1 MAGHDRITADGER
14 FFRELQNLSA
24 KQVRVGLKRG
34 KKGKRHNGT
43 SSQTDLV
50 DIALYNELG
59 TSTIPSRPFL
69 AQTVQMHEEEIK
81 EMAATEISQTLIG
94 KKDSQQAFNAI
105 GEDVRQKVQNRI
117 NEGQFVPTAPSTIK
131 HNGHDRPLIDTG
143 TMRDNISYTIC
154 EKGEYD

>member
-81 EMAATEISQTLIG
+81 EMAAAEASQVLLG
-94 KKDSQQAFNAI
+94 EKDSQMVFEVI
-105 GEDVRQKVQNRI
+105 GEDVQKKVQNRI
-117 NEGQFVPTAPSTIK
+117 NEGQFVPNAPSTIK
-131 HNGHDRPLIDTG
+131 HKGHDRPLIDTG
-143 TMRDNISYTIC
+143 TMRDSISYTIC

>member
-117 NEGQFVPTAPSTIK
+117 NEGQFVPNAPSTIK
-131 HNGHDRPLIDTG
+131 HKGHDRPLIDTG

>member
-1 MAGHDRITADGER
+1 MAGHDKVTAQGKR
-14 FFRELQNLSA
+14 FLKELQKLSE

-59 TSTIPSRPFL
+59 TSTIPARPFF
-69 AQTVQMHEEEIK
+69 AQTE
-81 EMAATEISQTLIG
+81 AAVSEAAKVLRRNE
-94 KKDSQQAFNAI
+94 KAQQAFREI
-105 GEDVRQKVQNRI
+105 GTDVQKKVQKRI
-117 NEGQFVPTAPSTIK
+117 DEGQFVPNAPSTIK
-131 HNGHDRPLIDTG
+131 RKGHDHPLIDTG
-143 TMRDNISYTIC
+143 TMRDSISYTVC

>member
-14 FFRELQNLSA
+14 FFRQLQNLSA

-117 NEGQFVPTAPSTIK
+117 NEGQFVPNAPSTIK
-131 HNGHDRPLIDTG
+131 HKGHDHPLIDTG